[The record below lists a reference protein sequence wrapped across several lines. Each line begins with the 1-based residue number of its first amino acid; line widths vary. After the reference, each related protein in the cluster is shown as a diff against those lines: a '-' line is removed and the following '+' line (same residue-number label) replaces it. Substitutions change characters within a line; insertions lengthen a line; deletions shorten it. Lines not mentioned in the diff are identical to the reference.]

1 MSRPSFS
8 HARIRLGA
16 ALFLLFAFA
25 MALGASGAVAGP
37 GYGLASTPSI
47 ALGAEDPIGIAV
59 DQSSEEVYVAELS
72 KVLTSVKPGQ
82 VEQLDSSGTPT
93 ADSPFTTGGQ
103 DLFVS
108 VAVNPLTH
116 GIYAYQG
123 EGETPLG
130 WKGKST
136 LSSFSDT
143 GVLGTSFFPVN
154 SSAGT
159 IAVDS
164 SGRVYF
170 PNSVDGSVQI
180 FSGSGTLEGT
190 IACSGCPGGEF
201 GEPSAVAF
209 DSAGALYVVD
219 KAGSGRVVKLKST
232 VGGYAYESTLQ
243 TGGGPV
249 AVAVDTVGGDVFVG
263 NLVGNKYHVI
273 AYNASG
279 TAFDDFAAGLVTK
292 SVVELATGQL
302 AVNSNAQTLYLT
314 NPGGKQLWV
323 FEPIGS
329 IPAPTVA
336 TVAPTPIGQVEATL
350 RANVNPKAHV
360 LTTCHFEYTTHAD
373 FLANG
378 YANAKTAA
386 CPPVVGEKESTVIS
400 AAVSG
405 LTPGASYDYRVQT
418 ASFGGSAES
427 GPQTFETL
435 PPLPPEAVTGAATSV
450 ALNAATLGGTVNPKG
465 GKISNCHFEY
475 VPEAAF
481 LSGGFSGATS
491 KTCSTTP
498 SGNTAAAVSAKVS
511 GLTAG
516 TAYRF
521 RVVATNGSGTGT
533 AVDKSFATVAETCAE
548 NAAMC
553 PAQGGSSTPVTPAT
567 TPVITSPPTTSTPKK
582 PLKCR
587 KGFKKK
593 TLRGKAKCVK
603 VKKRHRP
610 R

>member
-1 MSRPSFS
+1 
-8 HARIRLGA
+8 
-16 ALFLLFAFA
+16 LFLLFAFA
-25 MALGASGAVAGP
+25 MALGAPGAVAGP
-37 GYGLASTPSI
+37 GYGLAFSPSI
-47 ALGAEDPIGIAV
+47 PLGAEDPIGIAV
-59 DQSSEEVYVAELS
+59 DQSSEEIYVAELS

-82 VEQLDSSGTPT
+82 IEQLDSSGAPT
-93 ADSPFTTGGQ
+93 AESPFTTGGQ

-143 GVLGTSFFPVN
+143 GVLGTSFFPAN

-190 IACSGCPGGEF
+190 ITCSGCPGGEF

-219 KAGSGRVVKLKST
+219 KSGAGRVVKLNPT
-232 VGGYAYESTLQ
+232 VGGYAYDSTLQ
-243 TGGGPV
+243 AGGGPI

-273 AYNASG
+273 VYDASG
-279 TAFDDFAAGLVTK
+279 TAFDDFGAGLVTK

-302 AVNSNAQTLYLT
+302 AVNSNTQTLYLT

-329 IPAPTVA
+329 IPAPTA
-336 TVAPTPIGQVEATL
+336 AIAAPTPVGQVEATL
-350 RANVNPKAHV
+350 RANLNPKAHV

-378 YANAKTAA
+378 YTNAKSAA

-400 AAVSG
+400 TAVSG
-405 LTPGASYDYRVQT
+405 LTPGASYDYRVQV

-427 GPQTFETL
+427 GPQAFETL

-450 ALNAATLGGTVNPKG
+450 TLNAATLGGTVNPKG
-465 GKISNCHFEY
+465 GKITNCHFEY
-475 VPEAAF
+475 VSEAAF
-481 LSGGFSGATS
+481 LSGGFNGATS

-498 SGNTAAAVSAKVS
+498 SGNAAVAVSAKLS
-511 GLTAG
+511 GLVAG

-553 PAQGGSSTPVTPAT
+553 PAQGGSSTPSTPAPS
-567 TPVITSPPTTSTPKK
+567 PVIASPPRAPAPKK

-593 TLRGKAKCVK
+593 TVHGKAKCVK